1 MVKTLKIVFCV
12 LVLSASNVS
21 AQSLTYTQAVD
32 KLNSLLK
39 AKQYTEAYEFADEH
53 TFDHGGLPEFDLLVG
68 FAAYGSERYQEAVFA
83 FERVVLERPN
93 SYLAHYYLAQTYR
106 KLQNLPAAIRELDK
120 LLVRPLLEE
129 QRDKAQ
135 KLRDRIER
143 QLINKKRTW
152 GQTLSAGLFFDSN
165 INSGAGNVD
174 TYFRPPNDP
183 DTVIP
188 LAGLTASSSATRDIG
203 YTLGYQGYYQHPI
216 SQYQWFKADI
226 GLAHYDYVDH
236 NEFRRNPIN
245 LNLTYEHQFTN
256 AKASVSVF
264 TRPLLIEG
272 QDYRVENGLYTNW
285 NQSLSKRSGISAGA
299 SYSLVTKDEN
309 GDQDFSRVRI
319 NTSYFFRTDI
329 IQAVSLHAY
338 QDVSDN
344 SYFDFNDKHVFG
356 GMYQITW
363 PLSEVLFI
371 SGNFLH
377 EQHSYQGEHPWAT
390 DENNKVYTREES
402 LSMLSTQL
410 SFRTSKKITLKLN
423 LNLQHK
429 TSNLSLF
436 EFNRTELGATWYY
449 QL

>member
-1 MVKTLKIVFCV
+1 MLALAT
-12 LVLSASNVS
+12 SYAS
-21 AQSLTYTQAVD
+21 AQTLTYQQTVAQ
-32 KLNSLLK
+32 LNNLLK
-39 AKQYTEAYEFADEH
+39 QKQYEQAYQLADNY
-53 TFDHGGLPEFDLLVG
+53 TFEHGGLPEFDLLAG
-68 FAAYGSERYQEAVFA
+68 FAAYGSEHYQEAVFA

-93 SYLAHYYLAQTYR
+93 SFLAHFYLAQTYR
-106 KLQNLPAAIRELDK
+106 KLQNLPAAMKELDK

-152 GQTLSAGLFFDSN
+152 GQVLSAGLFFDSN
-165 INSGAGNVD
+165 INSGAKDVD
-174 TYFRPPNDP
+174 TYFRPPNAP
-183 DTVIP
+183 ETVVPIVE
-188 LAGLTASSSATRDIG
+188 LTETSSATRDMG
-203 YTLGYQGYYQHPI
+203 YSLGYQGFYQHPI
-216 SQYQWFKADI
+216 SQYQWFKADV
-226 GLAHYDYVDH
+226 GLAHFDYIEH
-236 NEFRRNPIN
+236 NQFRRNPIS
-245 LNLTYEHQFTN
+245 LSLSYEHQLPN

-272 QDYRVENGLYTNW
+272 QDYRVENGLHANW
-285 NQSLSKRSGISAGA
+285 NQNLSKQSGISAGL

-309 GDQDFSRVRI
+309 GDQDFNRVRG
-319 NTSYFFRTDI
+319 NVSYFYRTQI
-329 IQAVSLHAY
+329 IQAVSFHGY

-344 SYFDFNDKHVFG
+344 SYFEFNDKNVIG

-363 PLSEVLFI
+363 PLSEALLV
-371 SGNFLH
+371 SGNLLH

-390 DENNKVYTREES
+390 DESNKIYTREET

-410 SFRTSKKITLKLN
+410 SFRTTKKMTLKLN

-436 EFNRTELGATWYY
+436 EFNRTELGATWLYE
-449 QL
+449 L